1 MLQAT
6 RTETGQ
12 TGHAEI
18 ARMDGLAFKTTTD
31 CGPDARMVW
40 RRWGSGPM
48 LVLIHGG
55 AGSWMHWIRNI
66 EVLARSHT
74 VWVPDLPG
82 FGDSDLP
89 REGLDADTLYPWV
102 SDGIRYLIGDDA
114 FDLVGFSFGGLVAA
128 LIAAERPSNLRR
140 LVLVSIASMGLLTQ
154 NPVLRPL
161 RGVTDLA
168 ERRDILRYN
177 LKALMFHDGEAID
190 DLAMA
195 VQGTSAPRDRIK
207 NRKVVLTDILLRIC
221 RDWRC
226 PVFAIWGRQDLL
238 YRDQMDKLMSV
249 SAILGL
255 TDRVVI
261 EDAGHWLQYEKV
273 DEFNRVLQE
282 MLERRLAGTDG
293 GHHGA

>member
-1 MLQAT
+1 MNAIN
-6 RTETGQ
+6 RVPGQ
-12 TGHAEI
+12 DANAEI
-18 ARMDGLAFKTTTD
+18 ARIDGLASKTTTD

-40 RRWGSGPM
+40 RRWGSGPK

-74 VWVPDLPG
+74 VWAPDLPG

-102 SDGIRYLIGDDA
+102 SDGIRELIGDDP

-128 LIAAERPSNLRR
+128 LVAAERPANLRR
-140 LVLVSIASMGLLTQ
+140 LVLVSIASMGLLSD
-154 NPVLRPL
+154 NPVLRPM
-161 RGVTDLA
+161 RGVSDPV
-168 ERRDILRYN
+168 ERRDILRFN
-177 LKALMFHDGEAID
+177 LNALMLHDGNAID

-195 VQGTSAPRDRIK
+195 VQGASAPRDRVK

-221 RDWRC
+221 SDWRC
-226 PVFAIWGRQDLL
+226 PVFSIWGRQDLL
-238 YRDQMDKLMSV
+238 YRKQIDKLMSV
-249 SAILGL
+249 SARLGL
-255 TDRVVI
+255 ADRVVL
-261 EDAGHWLQYEKV
+261 EDAGHWLQYEKA

-282 MLERRLAGTDG
+282 MLKRRLTGTEG
-293 GHHGA
+293 GDHGA